1 VTTPNPP
8 QSGPQPSYPGGPGQ
22 PGPQQGYPGQQPQGQ
37 PTQPGYPAQPSY
49 PGGPGQPP
57 IEPPKKKRSWLR
69 IVVPIA
75 VIAVIAVIA
84 FVGKF
89 VTGDPDTA
97 KAGDCM
103 SGTTADNLKVVKC
116 TEAGAQYKV
125 VGKVSEKSQSEF
137 NTNSESIC
145 KPFPSAESAFWK
157 GESGG
162 KGYVLCLGPNK

>member
-22 PGPQQGYPGQQPQGQ
+22 PGPQQGYPGQ
-37 PTQPGYPAQPSY
+37 PTQPGYPTQPSY

-57 IEPPKKKRSWLR
+57 VEPPKKKRSWLR
-69 IVVPIA
+69 IVIPLAVVAIIA
-75 VIAVIAVIA
+75 VVG
-84 FVGKF
+84 FVSKF

-97 KAGDCM
+97 KVGDCM

-125 VGKVSEKSQSEF
+125 VGKVDDKSQSEF
-137 NTNSESIC
+137 NTGSESIC
-145 KPFPSAESAFWK
+145 KPFSSAESAFWK